1 MFNVR
6 NPVLAALALTVLG
19 SSAMFTVFTCIAPIL
34 YDITHAATVFV
45 AAMLVLSLQAGRWA
59 R

>member
-1 MFNVR
+1 MR